1 MRQPKQPYPDIIQW
15 FFMRIPF
22 KTLLILSIVSLVL
35 CSLSGSSAAEE
46 TESEMKRSQMEQIKL
61 DLDREKGK
69 YLEFDLKEKSILDQ
83 LSDIERGVSEKRSI
97 LRELDEKIRSSK
109 NELEKHRMKLD
120 QLETSLMYME
130 SLLDKRL
137 VAFYKNAKRGYL
149 KILATTDDLDKL
161 NHNMKY
167 LREIMNEDK
176 DVMRRIFEEQSD
188 FRMQASIVQE
198 QLEAVADLE
207 ESEEERLKGLKKD
220 LEKKVLILAKIHEEK
235 EFYEI
240 AVKELEA
247 AARELK
253 DTIYNVEHEGP
264 GNKDS
269 LPSGF
274 RKARGK
280 LPMPL
285 EGKILK
291 NARRTGEKTFS
302 ARKGVYIESEFGSA
316 VRAVF
321 PGRVDYSGTLKGYG
335 QVVVINHGERYFSIS
350 AYLYERNINE
360 GDSVTAGDVIGLVG
374 ESGLVEGP
382 ALYFEI
388 RKGDDNLDPSKWI
401 QNPS

>member
-1 MRQPKQPYPDIIQW
+1 MPSPEINKW
-15 FFMRIPF
+15 FFMRISL
-22 KTLLILSIVSLVL
+22 KILLILSIISLVFHFPTD
-35 CSLSGSSAAEE
+35 SSAVEEAEE
-46 TESEMKRSQMEQIKL
+46 EIKKNQMEQIQL
-61 DLDREKGK
+61 DLDREKEK

-83 LSDIERGVSEKRSI
+83 LSDIEKDISEKKSI
-97 LRELDEKIRSSK
+97 IRELGENIQNSK
-109 NELEKHRMKLD
+109 RELAKHRKKLD
-120 QLETSLMYME
+120 QLEASLMYME
-130 SLLDKRL
+130 SLLEKRL

-188 FRMQASIVQE
+188 YRMQASIVQE
-198 QLEAVADLE
+198 QLEAIADLE
-207 ESEEERLKGLKKD
+207 ESEKERLASVKKD
-220 LEKKVLILAKIHEEK
+220 LEKKVLFLAKIHEEK

-240 AVKELEA
+240 AVKELES
-247 AARELK
+247 AARNLK
-253 DTIYNVEHEGP
+253 NTIYNVEQGDSDTR
-264 GNKDS
+264 DS

-274 RKARGK
+274 RNARGK

-291 NARRTGEKTFS
+291 NTRKAGEKSFGS
-302 ARKGVYIESEFGSA
+302 RKGIYIEGEFGST

-321 PGRVDYSGTLKGYG
+321 PGRVDYSGILKGYG
-335 QVVVINHGERYFSIS
+335 QVIVINHGERYFSIS
-350 AYLYERNINE
+350 AYLLERNINE

-374 ESGLVEGP
+374 ESGLVAGS

-388 RKGDDNLDPSKWI
+388 RKGENNLDPAKWI
-401 QNPS
+401 KVN

>member
-1 MRQPKQPYPDIIQW
+1 MKILL
-15 FFMRIPF
+15 
-22 KTLLILSIVSLVL
+22 KTLLILSIISFFFYF
-35 CSLSGSSAAEE
+35 SSGLFAAQE
-46 TESEMKRSQMEQIKL
+46 TDTEKKKTQMEQIEY
-61 DLDREKGK
+61 DLDREKEK

-83 LSDIERGVSEKRSI
+83 LSDIEKDISEKRSI
-97 LRELDEKIRSSK
+97 LRQLGEKIRSSK
-109 NELEKHRMKLD
+109 KELGKHRKKLD
-120 QLETSLMYME
+120 QLEASLMYME
-130 SLLDKRL
+130 SLLEKRL

-188 FRMQASIVQE
+188 YRMQASIVQE
-198 QLEAVADLE
+198 QLDAIADLE
-207 ESEEERLKGLKKD
+207 ESEEERLKSLKND

-253 DTIYNVEHEGP
+253 DTIYNVEHEGSE
-264 GNKDS
+264 NKNS

-274 RKARGK
+274 IKARGK

-291 NARRTGEKTFS
+291 NTGKAGEKSFN
-302 ARKGVYIESEFGSA
+302 ARKGIYIEGEFGSA

-321 PGRVDYSGTLKGYG
+321 PGRVDFSGTLKGYG
-335 QVVVINHGERYFSIS
+335 QVIVINHGERYFSIS
-350 AYLYERNINE
+350 AYLFERNINE
-360 GDSVTAGDVIGLVG
+360 GDTVTAGDVVGLVG
-374 ESGLVEGP
+374 ESGLVAGS

-388 RKGDDNLDPSKWI
+388 RKGDNNLDPAKWI
-401 QNPS
+401 QNPPSKF